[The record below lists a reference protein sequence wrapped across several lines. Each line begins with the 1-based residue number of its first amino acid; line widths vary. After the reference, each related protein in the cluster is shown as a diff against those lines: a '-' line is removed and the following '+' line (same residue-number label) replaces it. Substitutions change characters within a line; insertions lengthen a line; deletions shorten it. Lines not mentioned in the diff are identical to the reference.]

1 MSKPSFRILISRE
14 DEKET
19 NPLIQ
24 HVGFRAMVNGAY
36 VWLSH
41 EDLLSRRTA
50 TKPLTEDTEENL
62 VRVVIAYWECTKG
75 GHETMNKGHFMK
87 EAIIA
92 GLEPLNAWSMYE
104 SHKSDVEQ
112 MFKLVTSDLKSPP
125 PFQALEWV
133 IPTAQRSYPRDAGK
147 TALEMLRSRINKSG
161 QKTNNLK
168 KGTVG
173 FLVEGE
179 RVETDGTVT
188 KKKDVAP
195 AK

>member
-19 NPLIQ
+19 NPYIQ
-24 HVGFRAMVNGAY
+24 HVGFRA
-36 VWLSH
+36 
-41 EDLLSRRTA
+41 
-50 TKPLTEDTEENL
+50 
-62 VRVVIAYWECTKG
+62 
-75 GHETMNKGHFMK
+75 
-87 EAIIA
+87 
-92 GLEPLNAWSMYE
+92 
-104 SHKSDVEQ
+104 
-112 MFKLVTSDLKSPP
+112 
-125 PFQALEWV
+125 
-133 IPTAQRSYPRDAGK
+133 SYPRDAGK